1 MKQSEALSRAAAL
14 CSRTEY
20 CERQIREKL
29 QKWEVEPSECDTIIN
44 RLYEEKFLDTNRYCH
59 AFCSDKF
66 RQNHWGRLKI
76 KQALVMQGLP
86 SQDIQEALAD
96 LDSQEYRNALRHILM
111 QKNKTIKDTDPYTR
125 KAKLARHALSKGFE
139 NHLIIPLIEEEF

>member
-86 SQDIQEALAD
+86 SPDIQEALAD

-125 KAKLARHALSKGFE
+125 KVKLARHALSKGFE

>member
-1 MKQSEALSRAAAL
+1 MTQNEALSRAAAL

-29 QKWEVEPSECDTIIN
+29 QKWEVSTSDSEAVIQ
-44 RLYEEKFLDTNRYCH
+44 RLYDENFLDTNRYCH

-66 RQNHWGRLKI
+66 RHNRWGRMKI
-76 KQALVMQGLP
+76 RQALCLQGLP
-86 SQDIQEALAD
+86 SADIQEALD
-96 LDSQEYRNALRHILM
+96 CIDRQEYRDALLHILA
-111 QKNKTIKDTDPYTR
+111 QKNKTIKDNDDYTR

-139 NHLIIPLIEEEF
+139 SELVMQCLGEEL